1 MISEKEIDKFYE
13 IDLEKTR
20 YMLTNK
26 ELDFT
31 IIEILKEDNVQK
43 FLNIND
49 QPYTLKDEIFAY
61 QFAGGVKLGFSF
73 GNILEKND
81 TFLKYDVGTKGGSSG
96 SPILLIRNKK
106 VIGLHK
112 GAIISENIKEKI
124 NKGTPIDVIINQISY
139 IKCIYEITD
148 YNENQIINNTDGIEF
163 NKEVESKIKILNN
176 GKKENIIFKK
186 KFDKIGMNTIYFI
199 IEEKLNDMSFLFN
212 NCSSLKEINF
222 ISFETDNANS
232 MKAMFQSCN
241 KLENLDLS
249 NFNTSKVTNMSRMF
263 CNCNKLKKIKGI
275 ENFNT
280 SQVINM
286 KEMFQS
292 CNELEYLDLSN
303 FNVLNVTDK
312 ESIFNECNKLKEVK
326 GREKFSPIQN
336 NTKQETK
343 SSFTYDR
350 YSNYSDYSY
359 QSRGYNEEK
368 SERHHCKNTY
378 CNRSIDSYEY
388 ENYDGECKHCYCIP
402 DD

>member
-1 MISEKEIDKFYE
+1 
-13 IDLEKTR
+13 
-20 YMLTNK
+20 
-26 ELDFT
+26 
-31 IIEILKEDNVQK
+31 
-43 FLNIND
+43 
-49 QPYTLKDEIFAY
+49 
-61 QFAGGVKLGFSF
+61 
-73 GNILEKND
+73 
-81 TFLKYDVGTKGGSSG
+81 
-96 SPILLIRNKK
+96 
-106 VIGLHK
+106 
-112 GAIISENIKEKI
+112 
-124 NKGTPIDVIINQISY
+124 
-139 IKCIYEITD
+139 
-148 YNENQIINNTDGIEF
+148 
-163 NKEVESKIKILNN
+163 
-176 GKKENIIFKK
+176 
-186 KFDKIGMNTIYFI
+186 MNTIYFI